1 MNTNTKCQKFDF
13 KGLRVSKFFVVENWP
28 AVLCVLDIKNKA
40 VAKIYS
46 GINSN
51 LHTVWG
57 L

>member
-51 LHTVWG
+51 LHTV
-57 L
+57 